1 MNGLKNFM
9 NGRYGTDQLTLSLL
23 VLGMILTFLANAFKW
38 HAVTM
43 FSNVIFLA
51 CIYRALSKN
60 ISARQTENIKFLKLY
75 NPAKTWIT
83 GKYNIIKSL
92 RYYKYFKC
100 PNCKQEIRAP
110 RGKGKI
116 LITCQKCKN
125 KFIQKT

>member
-1 MNGLKNFM
+1 MNSLKNFM
-9 NGRYGTDQLTLSLL
+9 SGRYGTDQLTLSLL
-23 VLGMILTFLANAFKW
+23 ISGMILTFLSNAFKW

-43 FSNVIFLA
+43 FTHVIFLA
-51 CIYRALSKN
+51 CIYRAMSKN

-75 NPAKTWIT
+75 NPVKAWVI
-83 GKYNIIKSL
+83 GKYSIAAAL

-100 PNCKQEIRAP
+100 PQCRQTIRAP
-110 RGKGKI
+110 RGKGRI

>member
-1 MNGLKNFM
+1 
-9 NGRYGTDQLTLSLL
+9 
-23 VLGMILTFLANAFKW
+23 MILTFLANAFKW